1 MTAIYKRDLKSFF
14 HSFIGW
20 LYLAVTFFMMGLYFY
35 VYNMIYG
42 YPTIS
47 FVLQSVVFL
56 FIITV
61 PIITMRSLA
70 EDRKYKTDQ
79 LILTAPVSVGK
90 IVLGKYLALVTLL
103 AIPVILIG
111 LMPFAL
117 MRAGTF
123 QMGISYSA
131 LTGFFLYGCLALAIG
146 LFVSSLTES
155 VVISAVSTLGILF
168 VGYIMTGICGLI
180 SSTGTTAFAEF
191 ISKILSAFDMIGR
204 FDRLCTGYFD
214 LTAVLYYITFT
225 AFMLF
230 ATMQSI
236 QKRRYSISEK
246 GVRFGAYSLGAVLLA
261 AALTVTVNILASR
274 LPEKY
279 TAFDMTSNKMYTL
292 TEDTKQLVSGIDK
305 DVTIYVLVDETAKD
319 VDLDKTLTQIGE
331 LSDHVT
337 IQYVSPVTNPKFYYN
352 YTEEQPSNNSLIVV
366 SDSGSKV
373 VDYQYLYTI
382 GTDFLTG
389 EYQVTGYDGEGQ
401 ILAALSYVLSDEIPK
416 FYIIQSGHGEL
427 QFEDIFLNA
436 LDKENVAY
444 ETLALYSVEEIPSD
458 AQGIIINAP
467 TSDYSKED
475 ADKVIAYLE
484 QGGNAFLIPTWTD
497 AEMQNFES
505 VLDFYGISLAEGVIV
520 EQDKN
525 FYNIQSP
532 YNLIPKINDD
542 EVTQKIAGQSVFA
555 PLSRGLLYDDE
566 RDDIHYTPLLE
577 TSDSAFSKVDISA
590 AQYFVKQEEDIDG
603 PFVIAME
610 AEKATASGNTSKAY
624 IVATEYLFT
633 SDADEMF
640 PGNNMKLFGSMVS
653 ALSDRTVST
662 FIPVKYF
669 TGGYLIFN
677 AAVILLAEILA
688 VIVIPAG
695 CLVIGFIIWFKRRR
709 M

>member
-155 VVISAVSTLGILF
+155 VVISAVLTLGILF

-653 ALSDRTVST
+653 GLADRTVST

-695 CLVIGFIIWFKRRR
+695 CLVIGFVIWFKRRR

>member
-103 AIPVILIG
+103 AIPVVLIG

-131 LTGFFLYGCLALAIG
+131 LIGFFLYGCLALAIG
-146 LFVSSLTES
+146 LFISSLTES

-236 QKRRYSISEK
+236 QKRRYSISRK
-246 GVRFGAYSLGAVLLA
+246 GVRFGAYSLGAVFLA
-261 AALTVTVNILASR
+261 AVLTATVNILASR

-292 TEDTKQLVSGIDK
+292 TEDTKQLVSGMDK

-401 ILAALSYVLSDEIPK
+401 ILAALSYVLADEIPK

-444 ETLALYSVEEIPSD
+444 ETLALYSVEEIPGD

-555 PLSRGLLYDDE
+555 PLSRGILYDDE

-653 ALSDRTVST
+653 GLADRTVST
-662 FIPVKYF
+662 FVPVKYF

-695 CLVIGFIIWFKRRR
+695 CLVIGFVIWFKRRR